1 MTESVAT
8 QFPHPELTQLL
19 SHEETP
25 NHASLLLL
33 HKELNANAM
42 SVPSIR
48 GSGQHGHLILT
59 INAATY
65 LALGAIAFDIPQHP
79 GAAPVHPAQSTATAI
94 TERNRQHL
102 ADLKEFQ
109 TYSSVEA
116 SLKKLLIAAV
126 PDTYIDALSDDQF
139 GYATTT
145 TFGLLQHLDT
155 TYGTITTDDLDR
167 NLEELNREWGTD
179 QPIEDLWKQIRKCR
193 VFASNNDPI
202 SEATAVR
209 ASIQNLERTGVFSD
223 AIKDWRK
230 RPDADRTLPNL
241 QSAFNLANKERL
253 RTLTIRDGGFA
264 GNVSRRATDPN
275 HPSEPSAP
283 TTSTGH
289 DFIHYCWSHGL
300 GTNSGHT
307 SATCRFK
314 AEGHQDAA
322 VVSNMLG
329 GCNLIHRRRNERSIY
344 RRPTSEATP

>member
-1 MTESVAT
+1 MTEAVST
-8 QFPHPELTQLL
+8 QFPHPELTPIL

-59 INAATY
+59 IDDATY
-65 LALGAIAFDIPQHP
+65 TNIGGLAFDVPNHP
-79 GAAPVHPAQSTATAI
+79 GANPVHPAQSTATAI

-109 TYSSVEA
+109 VYASVEA

-139 GYATTT
+139 GYATTS
-145 TFGLLQHLDT
+145 TFDLLEHLDN
-155 TYGTITTDDLDR
+155 TYGIITTDDLDR
-167 NLEELNREWGTD
+167 NLDELNREWGTD

-209 ASIQNLERTGVFSD
+209 AAIQNLERTGVFTD

-230 RPDADRTLPNL
+230 LPDDQRTLPGL
-241 QSAFNLANKERL
+241 QTAFNLANKERL
-253 RTLTIRDGGFA
+253 RSLTIRDGGFA
-264 GNVSRRATDPN
+264 GNVSRRSTEPN
-275 HPSEPSAP
+275 QPAVAPPAAPS
-283 TTSTGH
+283 TSQSFSYYG
-289 DFIHYCWSHGL
+289 WSHGL
-300 GTNSGHT
+300 GANSGHT

-314 AEGHQDAA
+314 VDGHKDEA
-322 VVSNMLG
+322 VLTNMLG
-329 GCNLIHRRRNERSIY
+329 GCNLIHRRRGEHSIY
-344 RRPTSEATP
+344 RRPVANATP